1 LDKFKIIDTVSHS
14 FLQEKLATYVL
25 IMIKIMINSNTELGK
40 RYWKAEQRIRAS
52 CC

>member
-1 LDKFKIIDTVSHS
+1 MDKFKIIDTVSHS

-25 IMIKIMINSNTELGK
+25 IMIKMINSNTELGK